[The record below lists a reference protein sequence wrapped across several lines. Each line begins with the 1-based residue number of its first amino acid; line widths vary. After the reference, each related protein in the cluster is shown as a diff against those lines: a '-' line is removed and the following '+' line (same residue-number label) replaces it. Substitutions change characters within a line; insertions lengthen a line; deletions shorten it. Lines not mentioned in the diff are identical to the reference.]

1 MPTHNLK
8 RRLDRMEKQVGP
20 ELPPWIREIERRG
33 PQNDFESMALVMQRA
48 WKRPGLAPLL
58 QLYADV
64 GRETANG

>member
-1 MPTHNLK
+1 MPNHNMI

-33 PQNDFESMALVMQRA
+33 PQNDFEGFALKLQRQ
-48 WKRPGLAPLL
+48 WNKPGLAPLL

-64 GRETANG
+64 GREAANG